1 MFNATNIN
9 RFRSLGES
17 QEDYLEAILILEK
30 DCKTVRVKDIAGFLK
45 VSRPSVVVALAALAG
60 KGLVRHEHY
69 GGVEL
74 TPLGRKVAE
83 TVYQRHQLLV
93 TFLRRIVGV
102 SAAVAEADA
111 CRLEHTLS
119 PVTLNRLKMLISR
132 LNVNRTGTND
142 E

>member
-1 MFNATNIN
+1 M
-9 RFRSLGES
+9 SLGES
-17 QEDYLEAILILEK
+17 QAADPQAILILEK
-30 DCKTVRVKDIAGFLK
+30 DNRTVRVKDIAGLLG
-45 VSRPSVVVALAALAG
+45 VSRPSVVVALAALAD

-74 TPLGRKVAE
+74 TPKGRNVAE

-111 CRLEHTLS
+111 CRLEHSLS
-119 PVTLNRLKMLISR
+119 PVTVKRLRVLISR
-132 LNVNRTGTND
+132 MNVSRPGTKD

>member
-1 MFNATNIN
+1 PM
-9 RFRSLGES
+9 SLGES

-30 DCKTVRVKDIAGFLK
+30 DTRTVRVKDIAGLLG
-45 VSRPSVVVALAALAG
+45 VSRPSVVVALAALAD

-74 TPLGRKVAE
+74 TPKGRNVAE

-111 CRLEHTLS
+111 CRLEHSLS
-119 PVTLNRLKMLISR
+119 PVTVKRLRVLISR
-132 LNVNRTGTND
+132 MNVSRPGTKD

>member
-1 MFNATNIN
+1 MFNSSNIN
-9 RFRSLGES
+9 RPMSLGES

-30 DCKTVRVKDIAGFLK
+30 DTRTVRVKDIAGLLG
-45 VSRPSVVVALAALAG
+45 VSRPSVVVALAALAD

-74 TPLGRKVAE
+74 TPKGRNVAE

-111 CRLEHTLS
+111 CRLEHSLS
-119 PVTLNRLKMLISR
+119 PVTVKRLRVLISR
-132 LNVNRTGTND
+132 MNVSRPGTKD

>member
-1 MFNATNIN
+1 MFNRSNIKWSS
-9 RFRSLGES
+9 SLGES

-30 DCKTVRVKDIAGFLK
+30 DRGTVRVKDIAGFLG

-60 KGLVRHEHY
+60 KRLVRHEHY

-74 TPLGRKVAE
+74 TLKGRKVAE

-111 CRLEHTLS
+111 CRLEHSLS
-119 PVTLNRLKMLISR
+119 PVTLNRLRVLISR
-132 LNVNRTGTND
+132 LNVNRIGAND

>member
-1 MFNATNIN
+1 MLNTPNIN
-9 RFRSLGES
+9 RSLSLGES

-30 DCKTVRVKDIAGFLK
+30 DRKTVRVKDIAGFLG

-74 TPLGRKVAE
+74 TPKGRNVAE

-93 TFLRRIVGV
+93 TFLRRVVGV

-111 CRLEHTLS
+111 CRLEHSLS
-119 PVTLNRLKMLISR
+119 PATLNRLRAFVARSIRK
-132 LNVNRTGTND
+132 
-142 E
+142 